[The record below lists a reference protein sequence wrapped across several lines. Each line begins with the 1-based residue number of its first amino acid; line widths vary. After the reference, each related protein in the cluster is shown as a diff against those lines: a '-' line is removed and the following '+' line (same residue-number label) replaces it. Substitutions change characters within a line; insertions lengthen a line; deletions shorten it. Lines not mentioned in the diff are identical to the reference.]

1 MEVATELQELRQEL
15 GRLQEREAEL
25 THLLQL
31 EKERRVR
38 AEQDSEIEKQSCLE
52 LGHLLSK
59 EKQLHQKYPSS
70 PSQMTLVPLTQ
81 RVEVEEEEVERSAS
95 PPPADIDSSKVYFL
109 SIFPFYYTSLIQCIL
124 LTSIPIAFYSC
135 LMSQWLRDER

>member
-1 MEVATELQELRQEL
+1 MEVATEVQELRQEL

-31 EKERRVR
+31 ERERRVR
-38 AEQDSEIEKQSCLE
+38 AEQDSEVEKQSCLE

-59 EKQLHQKYPSS
+59 EKQIHQKYPSS

-81 RVEVEEEEVERSAS
+81 RLEEGEGAESPARSAS
-95 PPPADIDSSKVYFL
+95 PPPADIDSSKVYLPLYMTVKWHALFL
-109 SIFPFYYTSLIQCIL
+109 QL
-124 LTSIPIAFYSC
+124 
-135 LMSQWLRDER
+135 